1 MPTLRP
7 SYSPQSKIQNP
18 KSKIQ
23 NPKSKI
29 QNTPNPDPQKMLDP
43 VDIKRDI
50 QTLTDRLGKTQD
62 YL

>member
-1 MPTLRP
+1 MVGNAHPTTSPLIP
-7 SYSPQSKIQNP
+7 DYSPQSKIQNP
-18 KSKIQ
+18 KSKIL
-23 NPKSKI
+23 
-29 QNTPNPDPQKMLDP
+29 KMLDP

>member
-1 MPTLRP
+1 MVGIAHPTTKRQF
-7 SYSPQSKIQNP
+7 SVFNP

-29 QNTPNPDPQKMLDP
+29 QRMLDP

>member
-1 MPTLRP
+1 VKVFRI
-7 SYSPQSKIQNP
+7 QSKIQNP

-29 QNTPNPDPQKMLDP
+29 QNPKSMLDP

>member
-1 MPTLRP
+1 
-7 SYSPQSKIQNP
+7 
-18 KSKIQ
+18 
-23 NPKSKI
+23 
-29 QNTPNPDPQKMLDP
+29 MLDP